1 VFRPFLGKWYVFCPP
16 PQEKSLRTPMIGG
29 RNVIIMQ
36 KTNLIFANQKNFE
49 WGPSNYQN
57 KCFVATFERKKKEY
71 YMKA

>member
-1 VFRPFLGKWYVFCPP
+1 
-16 PQEKSLRTPMIGG
+16 MIGG